1 MSSTDTLLTDVD
13 RPSAQKVS
21 VCELLLLSCSLVSLV
36 LSCVLWSMHKQAWGD
51 EIFTW
56 REVNDP
62 SLLHL
67 YYAVRH
73 GVDGGMP
80 IFYATV
86 WPWARAFGTAD
97 LTLRLYSC
105 AAMCA
110 AFLVTWKTIRRFYG
124 IWATA
129 FGVLTFWGTSDLLL
143 EQNAEARFYGLF
155 MLAVAIAVNIYM
167 RLVVQPAPKLKL
179 LVLSLLSQAGLVLT
193 HVLGIIYGGLILL
206 GLILSDGVK
215 RRFRPRVYLFH
226 AAGWMA
232 LLVWVPGIRTS
243 MATGKPHGWI
253 ALPKIKDLFGTYFFL
268 DSYQW
273 FQLIGR
279 HSHGSV
285 SRIIQYAAEFA
296 ILLALAVIFLLG
308 LRKLMAP
315 RPRTSPDSKDAL
327 LVVAYLLLSAPV
339 ILFVVS
345 YLITP
350 IFVARYLLP
359 SGIGLAIVLADFA
372 DAHGSDSQTSS
383 RLVWGAVALFLAIS
397 PVLTAL
403 AMPPLHSSWRFLDV
417 QRLDQTVPPNTA
429 VVADW
434 VDDFAKLMRYS
445 HSPQTHYY
453 FLLDWPTAL
462 TGPRASVPDYHLMSS
477 YRDAGYFSQSIQD
490 NEAFLCSHT
499 GFFVLDTRL
508 PGQDAE
514 GPTWFEQTIRNMPQ
528 FEWKILDSFDGPGV
542 KRKLISVHRREPL
555 PFCNKP

>member
-1 MSSTDTLLTDVD
+1 
-13 RPSAQKVS
+13 
-21 VCELLLLSCSLVSLV
+21 
-36 LSCVLWSMHKQAWGD
+36 
-51 EIFTW
+51 
-56 REVNDP
+56 
-62 SLLHL
+62 
-67 YYAVRH
+67 
-73 GVDGGMP
+73 
-80 IFYATV
+80 
-86 WPWARAFGTAD
+86 
-97 LTLRLYSC
+97 
-105 AAMCA
+105 
-110 AFLVTWKTIRRFYG
+110 
-124 IWATA
+124 
-129 FGVLTFWGTSDLLL
+129 
-143 EQNAEARFYGLF
+143 
-155 MLAVAIAVNIYM
+155 
-167 RLVVQPAPKLKL
+167 VV
-179 LVLSLLSQAGLVLT
+179 
-193 HVLGIIYGGLILL
+193 
-206 GLILSDGVK
+206 
-215 RRFRPRVYLFH
+215 
-226 AAGWMA
+226 
-232 LLVWVPGIRTS
+232 
-243 MATGKPHGWI
+243 
-253 ALPKIKDLFGTYFFL
+253 
-268 DSYQW
+268 
-273 FQLIGR
+273 
-279 HSHGSV
+279 
-285 SRIIQYAAEFA
+285 
-296 ILLALAVIFLLG
+296 
-308 LRKLMAP
+308 
-315 RPRTSPDSKDAL
+315 
-327 LVVAYLLLSAPV
+327 
-339 ILFVVS
+339 LFVVS

-453 FLLDWPTAL
+453 FLLDWPAAL

-514 GPTWFEQTIRNMPQ
+514 GPTWFEQAIRNMPQ